1 MWQDDSFELEDVQ
14 PGQRVF
20 DVKVGGKVVLEDF
33 DVMRA
38 AGGKSRAVVKDVPAF
53 AATRTIPIELVPKSG
68 KLTEATAPIISG
80 IEILTPGE

>member
-1 MWQDDSFELEDVQ
+1 MPPAFAELEDVQ

-20 DVKVGGKVVLEDF
+20 DVKVGDRVVLKDF
-33 DVMRA
+33 DVVRA
-38 AGGKSRAVVKDVPAF
+38 AGGKDRAVVKDVPAF
-53 AATRTIPIELVPKSG
+53 VVARTIPIELVSKPG